1 MECNIVHF
9 HCTCVKWGGRE
20 RKNGRKEER
29 EREGGREGEREGERE
44 GGRERERER
53 EGERERGREGGRE
66 VDYHEHMIPAR
77 YLQILR
83 FCSKCHGE
91 VQLTGVPPQ
100 FQRDLVCLLETV
112 LFDYSVIF

>member
-9 HCTCVKWGGRE
+9 HCMCVKLGRDRGRE
-20 RKNGRKEER
+20 RKGEWGKRRKREREKEGERER
-29 EREGGREGEREGERE
+29 EREGG
-44 GGRERERER
+44 RER

-66 VDYHEHMIPAR
+66 GDYHEHMIPAR
-77 YLQILR
+77 YLRILR